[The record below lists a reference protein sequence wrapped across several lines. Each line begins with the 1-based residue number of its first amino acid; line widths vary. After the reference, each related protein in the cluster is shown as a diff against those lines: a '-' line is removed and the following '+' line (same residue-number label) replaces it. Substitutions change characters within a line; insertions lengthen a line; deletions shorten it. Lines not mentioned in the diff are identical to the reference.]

1 MFQRWLPRTSTGG
14 SQFFPPVS
22 SSRRGLVL
30 VGGELS
36 TEWLLD
42 AYTHGIFPW
51 PVQEGVE
58 NLGWFCPER
67 RGILELDALHVSRR
81 LARTCRSGKFEVT
94 CDWDFAGVIRSC
106 ATVGDRPLNN
116 WITTGIIEA
125 YERLHREG
133 YAHSVEVWHGGEL
146 AGGVY
151 GVALGGLF
159 AGESMFYR
167 VRDAS
172 KVALFH
178 LVEHLRARGYSLFD
192 TQTVTPHTL
201 SLGAREISRHEY
213 LRRLNSALA
222 QEVSFGERLESTA
235 TS

>member
-1 MFQRWLPRTSTGG
+1 M
-14 SQFFPPVS
+14 
-22 SSRRGLVL
+22 L

-42 AYTHGIFPW
+42 AYAHGIFPW
-51 PVQEGVE
+51 PVLEGAE

-67 RGILELDALHVSRR
+67 RGILELDELHVSRR

-94 CDWDFAGVIRSC
+94 CDRDFAGVIRAC

-116 WITTGIIEA
+116 WITAGISEA

-146 AGGVY
+146 AGGLY

-172 KVALFH
+172 KVALVR
-178 LVEHLRARGYSLFD
+178 LVQHLRARGYSLFD
-192 TQTVTPHTL
+192 TQTVTPHTE
-201 SLGAREISRHEY
+201 SLGAHEIPRSEY
-213 LRRLNSALA
+213 LRRLKIALA
-222 QEVSFGERLESTA
+222 QDVSFGERLES
-235 TS
+235 